1 MPALRGGV
9 IVEATS
15 VPFGGLWP
23 NASTITSILESE
35 PLPGRCGHGTQL
47 PSVVSSVGRFPPVP
61 AVGFHVSL
69 PHRPGGTLSYSLVPL
84 ARKLYQTCAL
94 TCSLYSLALYGPMK
108 GPPVG
113 IQYSLE
119 RVGTYLPDGSCS

>member
-1 MPALRGGV
+1 VTVYLLIVLYGKEDSRMPALRGGV

-69 PHRPGGTLSYSLVPL
+69 PHRPGGTLFYCNG
-84 ARKLYQTCAL
+84 RETQTSSAPVI
-94 TCSLYSLALYGPMK
+94 TSVSVTDVFPMAE
-108 GPPVG
+108 
-113 IQYSLE
+113 S
-119 RVGTYLPDGSCS
+119 TD